1 MNILDC
7 VTYFDEEL
15 ILELRLNILYE
26 HVTCFIIT
34 EGKYDHRGNERE
46 LNFDIKKYKK
56 FKDKIVYIPVENFPN
71 LKNPW
76 HMLEFQRNYSMNEI
90 NNYDDNTYILVSDI
104 DEIPNPEKIN
114 EFIKNDFN
122 YGVFEQLFFYYKLN
136 LLNTSQ
142 SKWYGSK
149 ICKKKN
155 LRNPNWLR
163 EYKIK
168 QYPWWRIDKP
178 ENLKII
184 KNGGWHFSFLYD
196 VEGIIKKISSFQH
209 TEFDKEEFKNK
220 EIIKQKIKDGKDIFN
235 RNFFFKKVN
244 IDEKFPKFLVD
255 NKDIYKNWIQE

>member
-1 MNILDC
+1 
-7 VTYFDEEL
+7 
-15 ILELRLNILYE
+15 
-26 HVTCFIIT
+26 
-34 EGKYDHRGNERE
+34 
-46 LNFDIKKYKK
+46 
-56 FKDKIVYIPVENFPN
+56 
-71 LKNPW
+71 
-76 HMLEFQRNYSMNEI
+76 MLEYQRNYSMNEI

-155 LRNPNWLR
+155 FRNPNWLR

-184 KNGGWHFSFLYD
+184 KDGGWHFSFLYD

-220 EIIKQKIKDGKDIFN
+220 EIIEQKIKDGKDIFD
-235 RNFFFKKVN
+235 RNFLFKKVN